1 MALSRRKVLYM
12 AVCATCHEA
21 GFLSAEEAV
30 IETLTVMLQSL
41 ICEIART
48 SQMFAE
54 HNGRCEVIPNDVFIA
69 LIEMGLNVESIL
81 NFANNRNVIFRI
93 PTPGREPP
101 QKQPT
106 ILHIDQ
112 TRPLHSYIPNHF
124 PPFPDAHSYI
134 RTPTQRQP
142 ITEYEAIRDKAASQK
157 RDLEKALTR
166 YVARTCD
173 SNPDHSLFAN
183 NASLNKIFPLI
194 SIKPSNLP
202 FLDALLPKD
211 QIFNDDEDEDEEDTV
226 GNGVANARSTS
237 VIVKGSVQNVEAK
250 TRT

>member
-12 AVCATCHEA
+12 AVCASCHEA

-30 IETLTVMLQSL
+30 IETLTVMMQTL
-41 ICEIART
+41 ISEIGRT
-48 SQMFAE
+48 SQLFAE
-54 HNGRCEVIPNDVFIA
+54 HNGRCEVTPNDVFIA
-69 LIEMGLNVESIL
+69 LIEMGLNVKSIL
-81 NFANNRNVIFRI
+81 DFANNRSVIFRI

-112 TRPLHSYIPNHF
+112 TRPLHSYIPSYF

-142 ITEYEAIRDKAASQK
+142 ISEYEAIRDKAASQK

-166 YVARTCD
+166 YLARTCE
-173 SNPDHSLFAN
+173 SGPEHSLFAN
-183 NASLNKIFPLI
+183 NASLNKMFPLI
-194 SIKPSNLP
+194 SIKPSNMSSI
-202 FLDALLPKD
+202 DALLPKD
-211 QIFNDDEDEDEEDTV
+211 QIFNDDEEEEDATY
-226 GNGVANARSTS
+226 GDNTRGVS
-237 VIVKGSVQNVEAK
+237 VIVKGEPRDNNVTKVK
-250 TRT
+250 T

>member
-1 MALSRRKVLYM
+1 M

-21 GFLSAEEAV
+21 GFTSAEEAV
-30 IETLTVMLQSL
+30 IETLTVMLQTL
-41 ICEIART
+41 ISEIGRT
-48 SQMFAE
+48 SQLFAE
-54 HNGRCEVIPNDVFIA
+54 HNGRCEATPSDVIVA

-81 NFANNRNVIFRI
+81 KFANNRNVIFRI

-124 PPFPDAHSYI
+124 PPFPDAHSYV

-166 YVARTCD
+166 YVARTCN
-173 SNPDHSLFAN
+173 SNPEHSLFAN

-202 FLDALLPKD
+202 FIDALLPKD
-211 QIFNDDEDEDEEDTV
+211 QIFNDEEDEEEEVEAGDGV
-226 GNGVANARSTS
+226 GGLRSAS
-237 VIVKGSVQNVEAK
+237 VIVKGNVQKNNMAK
-250 TRT
+250 TKT